1 MRSYTKNGLAVRI
14 DLERPE
20 APIMYCFESSEWEYS
35 PFQTASL
42 PIEGRDEKSAWALVE
57 RWFASF

>member
-1 MRSYTKNGLAVRI
+1 MRKYTKNELTVQI

-20 APIMYCFESSEWEYS
+20 APIMYCFGRSAWEYS

-42 PIEGRDEKSAWALVE
+42 PIENRDEKSAWALIKN
-57 RWFASF
+57 WFASY